1 MGDYLI
7 KALACNERLRVTT
20 CVTTETVGEAQRR
33 HDTWPTATAALG
45 RTMTAT
51 LMMGAQMKGDEKIT
65 VTVQGGG
72 PIGAIVADADTGGNV
87 RGYVTHPQVHF
98 DLNALG
104 KLDVARAVGNDGFL
118 SVVRDLGLKDHFT
131 GRVPLVSG
139 EIGDDFTYYFARSE
153 QIPSAVGV
161 GVLVNPDHS
170 VRAAGGFIIQVLPG
184 ADDVLISQVE
194 KRLKEIPPISKLIDH
209 GRSAEDLLIA
219 LFSDQDSKVLQKIP
233 VQFHCTC
240 SREKFGKSIAGLNAA
255 ELQSM
260 IDEDHGAEAVCRFC
274 RTSYHY
280 SEEDL
285 RAMMKHRPDRP

>member
-1 MGDYLI
+1 MADYLI
-7 KALACNERLRVTT
+7 KALACNETLRVTT
-20 CVTTETVGEAQRR
+20 CVTTETVSEAQKR
-33 HDTWPTATAALG
+33 HETWPTATAALG

-51 LMMGAQMKGDEKIT
+51 MMMGAQMKGDEKIT

-72 PIGAIVADADTGGNV
+72 PIGAIVADADTEGHV
-87 RGYVTHPQVHF
+87 RGYVTNPQVHF
-98 DLNALG
+98 DLNAHG
-104 KLDVARAVGNDGFL
+104 KLDVARAVGTEGFL
-118 SVVRDLGLKDHFT
+118 SVVRDLGLKENFT

-184 ADDVLISQVE
+184 ADDAMIGQVE
-194 KRLKEIPPISKLIDH
+194 NRLKVIPPISRLIDH
-209 GRSAEDLLIA
+209 GRTPEELLNS
-219 LFSDQDSKVLQKIP
+219 LFSDQTVRVLQKMP
-233 VQFHCTC
+233 VQFQCTC
-240 SREKFGKSIAGLNAA
+240 SREKFGHSIEGLGAT

-274 RTSYHY
+274 KTSYHF

-285 RAMMKHRPDRP
+285 RAMLNHRSDEQ